1 MGMLHGCGCRLLD
14 VEEAMRSQLEL
25 IGVMVAIW
33 LAIEMLDWKATAL
46 KWREECQKAWRD
58 NTKLAGD
65 VHRLTVAVAKRS
77 EKGTAGE

>member
-1 MGMLHGCGCRLLD
+1 LLD

-46 KWREECQKAWRD
+46 LWREE
-58 NTKLAGD
+58 
-65 VHRLTVAVAKRS
+65 
-77 EKGTAGE
+77 EGTAGE

>member
-1 MGMLHGCGCRLLD
+1 
-14 VEEAMRSQLEL
+14 MRSQLEL